1 MVVIAA
7 SATMAIA
14 VAGRAPCVA
23 RYADG
28 GPTWCGTQI
37 PDLYYAEDLVAA
49 RLPYVDGCRSL
60 TTPPQPCDEYPVLTM
75 YAMRVGALGGGVSG
89 FFYATAVLLSICA
102 AIAGF
107 VLARRTGIRALYFA
121 AAPTLLLFGL
131 MNWDLVGIVFM
142 VLAIDAFLRDRDML
156 SGVWLGLA
164 VAAKFFPVLLLVPF
178 GLDRWRA
185 GRRTDATRLVA
196 GAGAAWLVVNVP
208 FALLAFDRWSFFF
221 RFNARRPP
229 DIDTAWYAIC
239 QRGFHD
245 VPCMPTG
252 LVNTASFVL
261 FAAAAAIVWRAKAS
275 RDPEFRP
282 WTMGFAILAL
292 FFLTNK
298 VYSPQYDLWLLPWF
312 ALVLPNPVLF
322 AAFAIAEVPVFL
334 IRYQDVLAPPGV
346 GFQVAV
352 LIRDLV
358 LAACIVAYM
367 RERGTALGRVTP
379 SALGT
384 ARLKASPP

>member
-1 MVVIAA
+1 MVVIAV
-7 SATMAIA
+7 SATMAIG
-14 VAGRAPCVA
+14 VAGRTPCVT

-37 PDLYYAEDLVAA
+37 PDLYYAEDLVAG

-89 FFYATAVLLSICA
+89 FFYASAILLSLCA
-102 AIAGF
+102 AITGF
-107 VLARRTGIRALYFA
+107 VLARRTGVRALYFA

-142 VLAIDAFLRDRDML
+142 VLAIDAFLRDRDVL

-185 GRRTDATRLVA
+185 GRRQDATRLVA
-196 GAGAAWLVVNVP
+196 GAGAAWLVVNLP

-252 LVNTASFVL
+252 LVNTASLVL
-261 FAAAAAIVWRAKAS
+261 FVAATALVWRAKAS

-358 LAACIVAYM
+358 LVACVVAYV
-367 RERGTALGRVTP
+367 RGRGVELAAVRRRVP
-379 SALGT
+379 SRPSPAE
-384 ARLKASPP
+384 SPP

>member
-1 MVVIAA
+1 MVIAVSA
-7 SATMAIA
+7 SMAIG
-14 VAGRAPCVA
+14 VVGRAACVA
-23 RYADG
+23 RYADE
-28 GPTWCGTQI
+28 GPIWCGTQI
-37 PDLYYAEDLVAA
+37 PDLYFGENLAA
-49 RLPYVDGCRSL
+49 GRLPYLDTCRSL

-75 YAMRVGALGGGVSG
+75 YAMRAAEVGGGVSG
-89 FFYATAVLLSICA
+89 FFYATAVLLSVCA

-107 VLARRTGIRALYFA
+107 VLARRTGMRALYFA

-142 VLAIDAFLRDRDML
+142 VLAIDALLRDRDVL
-156 SGVWLGLA
+156 SGMWLGLA
-164 VAAKFFPVLLLVPF
+164 VAAKFFPVLLLIPF
-178 GLDRWRA
+178 GLDRLRA
-185 GRRTDATRLVA
+185 GRTRDATRLVVAA
-196 GAGAAWLVVNVP
+196 GAVWLVVNLP

-252 LVNTASFVL
+252 LVNAASLILFGAATAL
-261 FAAAAAIVWRAKAS
+261 VWRAKAG

-282 WTMGFAILAL
+282 WTLGFAILAL

-334 IRYQDVLAPPGV
+334 TRYQDILSPPGV

-358 LAACIVAYM
+358 LVACVVAYVWG
-367 RERGTALGRVTP
+367 RGGELTGVTLRVRGRP
-379 SALGT
+379 SPVV
-384 ARLKASPP
+384 SPP